1 MRKQFYKYAE
11 FLSVI
16 YFFACEKST
25 LLITSILQ
33 DRMKNYVVV
42 SLLTEINSLNRL
54 AI

>member
-1 MRKQFYKYAE
+1 MCRVFICY
-11 FLSVI
+11 S
-16 YFFACEKST
+16 FFACEKST

-33 DRMKNYVVV
+33 DRMKNNVVV